1 MNNTLAFKRKECL
14 MSQMIW
20 KTSIVGAVALAG
32 LAGHAAGLT
41 PSSYVQDGLVVQ
53 LDAIDNTGTGT
64 HNASVTVWSAVKGGV
79 SVTLQGSAAW
89 TGRYLDTTPTGHT
102 ISGMPAY
109 RRDSLTIE
117 TAINIISNG
126 VAPGKTDG
134 YPRIFANADNCTIH
148 FTKSGTWGSFYM
160 NQHDKRPS
168 VTFRTGTVAAY
179 SGSERYAI
187 AVDGVQ
193 KDTSTYPAYTN
204 LEKAAANWNLNGY
217 SGYLHG
223 HYYAFRYY
231 DRMLS
236 MEELKKN
243 ATIDKLRFWSYT
255 FTGAGGETDWSA
267 VSWTKPEGAAAA
279 APSTGTNA
287 FVQIANAEVNV
298 SAANNVGL
306 AGLSLE
312 DGATLDI
319 ADGAVAAVKIL
330 YVEGVAI
337 QRGFYTGSGTGA
349 NVVSWLKGNGILKV
363 AGVGHDDFPSIFL
376 EPGTDGWF
384 QFGTATG
391 SYGSQATYAGAN
403 REYFIGEYVD
413 WSKCCF
419 PIGGNNKL
427 RLVGYTLI
435 NSIPANTFSVVDISQ
450 ATIVQLYTSQLF
462 EDGTEASIPNNVILR
477 YQPGTWEYDEA
488 SGRYYRMV
496 GNSNPYV
503 GNIHLLGTESRLRVS
518 SDNGLKDEHFT
529 GLFHGPGKLVYAA
542 FGNRARFSG
551 GFALNNWVGG
561 FAPGCLLWIDSLAVT
576 SRLEGLTF
584 HSCNGSSGGIN
595 YIDNPTSYYR
605 INGLYFGRHGS
616 DETADHDVY
625 FKFINANSKV
635 GTDAS
640 TGNKLRAAGVIAV
653 WGNNTISA
661 GFVTNALHIVSD
673 PKDFHVTSGWF
684 GSAASVGYGNLAV
697 GSMKKDSCLYMGT
710 NVNVTVGTVSSGTRF
725 DYDTFISD
733 AVNGATLD
741 ITNSCDST
749 ATVLARDLGTLP
761 ARISGFTGT
770 VTLSDTSAKSYMMPI
785 DMTQGTNVLYN
796 ATGCIGSGTLAGAPA
811 SGTINAT
818 FPTDVTLVKGEY
830 ALARFT
836 SGGEALANWTVTLN
850 GQAVAE
856 QQVGKLKVSV
866 VKDTTGLWLKV
877 ARSGLTIIFR

>member
-1 MNNTLAFKRKECL
+1 MN
-14 MSQMIW
+14 QMML
-20 KTSIVGAVALAG
+20 KTSIVGAAALAG
-32 LAGHAAGLT
+32 LACHAAGLT
-41 PSSYVQDGLVVQ
+41 SASYVQDGLVVQ
-53 LDAIDNTGTGT
+53 LDAIDNTGTGS
-64 HNASVTVWSAVKGGV
+64 HNASATVWSAVKGGV
-79 SVTLQGSAAW
+79 SVTLQGGAAW
-89 TGRYLDTTPTGHT
+89 TGRYLDTTPTYHT
-102 ISGMPAY
+102 ISGMPGY

-126 VAPGKTDG
+126 VLPGKTDG
-134 YPRIFANADNCTIH
+134 YPRIFAHGDNCTIH
-148 FTKSGTWGSFYM
+148 FSKSGTNAQFYM

-187 AVDGVQ
+187 AVDAVQ
-193 KDTSTYPAYTN
+193 KDSSTYPAHTN
-204 LEKAAANWNLNGY
+204 LQKDAANWNLNGY

-236 MEELKKN
+236 MEELKQN

-255 FTGAGGETDWSA
+255 STGAGDETDWSA
-267 VSWTKPEGAAAA
+267 ISWTKPEGAGAA
-279 APSTGTNA
+279 APSTATNQFA
-287 FVQIANAEVNV
+287 QIANMEVNV
-298 SAANNVGL
+298 SAADKIGL

-319 ADGAVAAVKIL
+319 ADGAVAAVKVL

-337 QRGFYTGSGTGA
+337 PRGLYTGSGTGA
-349 NVVSWLKGNGILKV
+349 NGVSWLKGNGILKV

-376 EPGTDGWF
+376 EPGADGWF
-384 QFGTATG
+384 QFGTAEG
-391 SYGSQATYAGAN
+391 EYGKAGNYAGAN

-413 WSKCCF
+413 WNKYCF
-419 PIGGNNKL
+419 PAGGNNKL
-427 RLVGYTLI
+427 RLIGYSFI
-435 NSIPANTFSVVDISQ
+435 NSIPANTFSTVDLSQ

-462 EDGTEASIPNNVILR
+462 EDGTEAAIPNNVILR
-477 YQPGTWEYDEA
+477 YQPGTWEYDA
-488 SGRYYRMV
+488 STGRYYRMV
-496 GNSNPYV
+496 GNGNPYV
-503 GNIHLLGTESRLRVS
+503 GDIHLLASESRLRVS
-518 SDNGLKDEHFT
+518 SDNGLKDEQFT
-529 GLFHGPGKLVYAA
+529 GLFHGSGKLVYSA
-542 FGNRARFSG
+542 FGNRVRFSG
-551 GFALNNWVGG
+551 GFALNNYVGG

-576 SRLEGLTF
+576 SRLEGVTF
-584 HSCNGSSGGIN
+584 HSCNGSSGDIR

-605 INGLYFGRHGS
+605 INGFYFGKDGS

-640 TGNKLRAAGVIAV
+640 TGNKLRGAGVMAV

-673 PKDFHVTSGWF
+673 PKDFHVSSGWF
-684 GSAASVGYGNLAV
+684 GSAVSVGYGNLDV

-710 NVNVTVGTVSSGTRF
+710 NVNVTVGTVSSGTCF
-725 DYDTFISD
+725 DYDTFIPSC
-733 AVNGATLD
+733 VNGATLD
-741 ITNSCDST
+741 ITNSCDAT
-749 ATVLARDLGTLP
+749 ATVLARDIGTLP
-761 ARISGFTGT
+761 ARISGFAGT
-770 VTLSDTSAKSYMMPI
+770 VTLSDTSAKSYTMPI

-796 ATGCIGSGTLAGAPA
+796 TVGCIGSGALAGAPA

-818 FPTDVTLVKGEY
+818 FPTDVPLVKGEY

-850 GQAVAE
+850 GQPQQE

-866 VKDTTGLWLKV
+866 VKDATGLWLKV